1 MDKLLQLFFYGLVNL
16 IEAEELPVPED
27 SFILRETLPTIF
39 SSAALSLGFRGL
51 AGMIVVR

>member
-1 MDKLLQLFFYGLVNL
+1 MDKLLQFFFYGLVNL